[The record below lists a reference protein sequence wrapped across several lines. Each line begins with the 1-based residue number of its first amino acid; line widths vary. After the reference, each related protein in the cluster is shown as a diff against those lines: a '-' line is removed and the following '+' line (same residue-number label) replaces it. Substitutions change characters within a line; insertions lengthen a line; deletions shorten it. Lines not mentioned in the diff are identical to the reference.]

1 MSIFENNF
9 ITNFFGRRGNP
20 SVSEGDKIIKDL
32 SKVEEQV
39 HQPKIQNTKILED
52 KRNNELLGGEI
63 DSVSQVVSEGSAP
76 SYSPSDLSKLIAS
89 DDFNL
94 GQILAGLKADIS
106 LNEVYRE
113 NEEMARDSVI
123 GSALEITAD
132 DICQVDERTGKIVN
146 IESDDEGLQ
155 KFLSDFLENNVNIE
169 ERIWTWTYEVVK
181 HGDFK
186 LRRREYYA
194 GSANSNVKSVY
205 YEDVL
210 NPYSVSRIE
219 YMGNVLGFE
228 DDDFYLDSIG
238 TGIGYD
244 GTFRGQAGQQVNSS
258 SLAGNNSATFEKA
271 DSFVHFLSAK
281 LSRRDKIVLNVKGGL
296 DEKGKKREKLEPV
309 VCYKVTGTSI
319 MDNAR
324 YIFRI
329 INMLDNMLIL
339 SRVARSTQYNLVKV
353 EVGNASPGKTQQ
365 ILSDIRR
372 RLEGSTRLKKNVGM
386 KTDPSPIPIN
396 SNVYIPTR
404 DGKGDVTVD
413 SIGDAVDVRSI
424 VDIDYF
430 KDKEF
435 ASIKFPK
442 AYLGFEECLK
452 YETKVRLLDGHVY
465 EIGYMAEHPEV
476 WQGKYVM
483 TCSADGSFEPS
494 LISHVKKTRLN
505 ATFVKVTL
513 DNGEVV
519 MVTPD
524 HLMMMRDGT
533 FKEAGSL
540 VSGDSLMPFN
550 NWYENGRLVVRQN
563 KKPFENKKE
572 YQYRVVEEFMY
583 KNSFGTEIPKK
594 HQVHHKD
601 KNRSN
606 DDPSN
611 LEVLSLKK
619 HKLDG

>member
-1 MSIFENNF
+1 MSIFEDNF

-20 SVSEGDKIIKDL
+20 KVHESDKIIKDL
-32 SKVEEQV
+32 SKVEEQK

-63 DSVSQVVSEGSAP
+63 DSVSQVVNESSTPG
-76 SYSPSDLSKLIAS
+76 YSPSDLSKLISS

-94 GQILAGLKADIS
+94 GQILSGLKADIS

-113 NEEMARDSVI
+113 NEEMSRDSVI
-123 GSALEITAD
+123 GSAMEITAD
-132 DICQVDERTGKIVN
+132 DICQADERTGKIVN
-146 IESDDEGLQ
+146 VESDDEGLQ

-258 SLAGNNSATFEKA
+258 STLANGDNSATFEKA

-413 SIGDAVDVRSI
+413 SIGDTVDVRSI

-442 AYLGFEECLK
+442 AYLGFEES
-452 YETKVRLLDGHVY
+452 
-465 EIGYMAEHPEV
+465 IGGV
-476 WQGKYVM
+476 LGNN
-483 TCSADGSFEPS
+483 S
-494 LISHVKKTRLN
+494 LAKMDIRYARSVQRVQN
-505 ATFVKVTL
+505 IMV
-513 DNGEVV
+513 NGI
-519 MVTPD
+519 
-524 HLMMMRDGT
+524 
-533 FKEAGSL
+533 KSL
-540 VSGDSLMPFN
+540 CN
-550 NWYENGRLVVRQN
+550 NYLIYRGRLSDIN
-563 KKPFENKKE
+563 KFKIRMRPITTSDTMGRVEE
-572 YQYRVVEEFMY
+572 YVTCMSVFDSSQTFLQEYAQYIDKAKFLKATLGLIGLSPSEIASEEFMKILQELEKGTY
-583 KNSFGTEIPKK
+583 KEEN
-594 HQVHHKD
+594 HKVEE
-601 KNRSN
+601 
-606 DDPSN
+606 PS
-611 LEVLSLKK
+611 EEE
-619 HKLDG
+619 GFE

>member
-9 ITNFFGRRGNP
+9 ITNFFGRRGMPKLNE
-20 SVSEGDKIIKDL
+20 SDEIIKDL
-32 SKVEEQV
+32 SKIEESTN
-39 HQPKIQNTKILED
+39 QPKIQNTKILED
-52 KRNNELLGGEI
+52 KRNNELLNGEI
-63 DSVSQVVSEGSAP
+63 DSVSQVVSEGGTIG
-76 SYSPSDLSKLIAS
+76 YSPSDLSKLISS

-94 GQILAGLKADIS
+94 GQILNGLRADIS
-106 LNEVYRE
+106 LNETYRE

-123 GSALEITAD
+123 GSAMEITAD

-194 GSANSNVKSVY
+194 GSVNSNVKSVY

-244 GTFRGQAGQQVNSS
+244 GTARGQAGQQVNSS
-258 SLAGNNSATFEKA
+258 SLAGNGSATFEKA
-271 DSFVHFLSAK
+271 DSFVHFISAK

-296 DEKGKKREKLEPV
+296 DENGKKREKLEPV

-324 YIFRI
+324 YIFRV

-353 EVGNASPGKTQQ
+353 EVGNSSPGKTQQ

-404 DGKGDVTVD
+404 DGKGDVTVE
-413 SIGDAVDVRSI
+413 SIGDSVDVRSI

-442 AYLGFEECLK
+442 AYLGFEES
-452 YETKVRLLDGHVY
+452 
-465 EIGYMAEHPEV
+465 IG
-476 WQGKYVM
+476 GIL
-483 TCSADGSFEPS
+483 GNNS
-494 LISHVKKTRLN
+494 LAKMDIRYARSVQRVQNIMVNGIKSLCNNYLIYRGRISDINKFKIR
-505 ATFVKVTL
+505 
-513 DNGEVV
+513 
-519 MVTPD
+519 
-524 HLMMMRDGT
+524 MRPITTSDT
-533 FKEAGSL
+533 
-540 VSGDSLMPFN
+540 M
-550 NWYENGRLVVRQN
+550 GR
-563 KKPFENKKE
+563 
-572 YQYRVVEEFMY
+572 VEEYVTCMSVFDSSQTFLQEYGQYVDKAKFLKATLGLIGISPSEIASEEFTKILQEIEKGTY
-583 KNSFGTEIPKK
+583 KESN
-594 HQVHHKD
+594 HKVEE
-601 KNRSN
+601 
-606 DDPSN
+606 P
-611 LEVLSLKK
+611 EEEEF
-619 HKLDG
+619 

>member
-1 MSIFENNF
+1 MSIFEDNF

-20 SVSEGDKIIKDL
+20 KVNESDKIIKDL
-32 SKVEEQV
+32 SKVEEQK

-63 DSVSQVVSEGSAP
+63 DSVSQVVNEGSTP
-76 SYSPSDLSKLIAS
+76 GYSPSDLSKLISS

-94 GQILAGLKADIS
+94 GQILSGLKADIS

-113 NEEMARDSVI
+113 NEEMSRDSVI
-123 GSALEITAD
+123 GSAMEITAD
-132 DICQVDERTGKIVN
+132 DICQADERTGKIVN
-146 IESDDEGLQ
+146 VESDDEGLQ

-244 GTFRGQAGQQVNSS
+244 GTFRGQAGQQVNSYS
-258 SLAGNNSATFEKA
+258 TLANGDNSATFEKA

-413 SIGDAVDVRSI
+413 SVGDAVDVRSI

-442 AYLGFEECLK
+442 AYLGFEES
-452 YETKVRLLDGHVY
+452 
-465 EIGYMAEHPEV
+465 IG
-476 WQGKYVM
+476 GIL
-483 TCSADGSFEPS
+483 GNNS
-494 LISHVKKTRLN
+494 LAKMDIRYARSVQRVQN
-505 ATFVKVTL
+505 IMV
-513 DNGEVV
+513 NGI
-519 MVTPD
+519 
-524 HLMMMRDGT
+524 
-533 FKEAGSL
+533 KSL
-540 VSGDSLMPFN
+540 CN
-550 NWYENGRLVVRQN
+550 NYLIYRGRLSDIN
-563 KKPFENKKE
+563 KFKIRMRPITTSDTMGRVEE
-572 YQYRVVEEFMY
+572 YVTCMSVFDSSQTFLQEYAQYIDKAKFLKATLGLIGLSPSEIASEEFMKILQELEKGTY
-583 KNSFGTEIPKK
+583 KEEN
-594 HQVHHKD
+594 HKVEE
-601 KNRSN
+601 
-606 DDPSN
+606 PS
-611 LEVLSLKK
+611 EEE
-619 HKLDG
+619 GFE